1 MSISGRGFRYDKGD
15 LALIKEV
22 FADPLF
28 LKFMQ
33 PRNKCRAT
41 SKGDLEMRL
50 LSLARQSGVR
60 HGGLRVMC
68 SQDDNEPVGICGVL
82 TNSNSFRLPEIS
94 VYIRR
99 SCRSQG
105 FARRCIELVVC
116 DFNGQSLGAFV
127 DYDNDRCQRLM
138 DSIGMIRSGIAYH
151 SRLEREGLL
160 FVGTVEGG
168 KISTFSA
175 PKD

>member
-1 MSISGRGFRYDKGD
+1 MSISSRGFRYDKED

-82 TNSNSFRLPEIS
+82 TNSYGFELPEMS

-105 FARRCIELVVC
+105 FARRCIELVAS
-116 DFNGQSLGAFV
+116 DFNGQRLGAFV
-127 DYDNDRCQRLM
+127 DYDNVRCQRLM
-138 DSIGMIRSGIAYH
+138 HSIGMISSGIAYH